1 MTDQSRPL
9 AVAHMPLENR
19 WESIRHLATRADV
32 LGYDTFTLPETW
44 AYDTTVLLANLA
56 AHTEQIRLS
65 TGILGVWNRSAAT
78 IAMAAATL
86 QTVSGGRFML
96 GLGASTPQLVEGLHD
111 TAYEDP
117 YAQIRRVVTQVRALL
132 AGERVTLSDGRDARP
147 LRLNVEPQPE
157 TPIIFGA
164 TSPRSI
170 RLAGE
175 CFDGWIPFLYPRDR
189 LPDAIAMMKEGRAA
203 SEFPERPLHI
213 LPSLPTVIHPD
224 ASKAREGAA
233 WFVAFYITTMG
244 DMYREAVR
252 RMGFTAEVDAVMA
265 ANEGQRPAIV
275 PPEAEV
281 LLEQLTIYGTP
292 DDARQQLAKWFDA
305 GATLPGLL
313 LLPNMSDA
321 EIDFT
326 LEGLA

>member
-1 MTDQSRPL
+1 
-9 AVAHMPLENR
+9 
-19 WESIRHLATRADV
+19 
-32 LGYDTFTLPETW
+32 
-44 AYDTTVLLANLA
+44 
-56 AHTEQIRLS
+56 
-65 TGILGVWNRSAAT
+65 
-78 IAMAAATL
+78 
-86 QTVSGGRFML
+86 
-96 GLGASTPQLVEGLHD
+96 LHD
-111 TAYEDP
+111 LSYEAP

-132 AGERVTLSDGRDARP
+132 AGERVTLSDGKDARP
-147 LRLNVEPQPE
+147 LRLNVDPQPD
-157 TPIIFGA
+157 TPILMA
-164 TSPRSI
+164 ASSPRSI

-175 CFDGWIPFLYPRDR
+175 LCDGWIPFLYPRDR
-189 LPDAIAMMKEGRAA
+189 LPEAIDILKEGRQAGA
-203 SEFPERPLHI
+203 FPDRPVQI

-252 RMGFTAEVDAVMA
+252 RMGFSAEVDAVMQ

-275 PPEAEV
+275 PPEAEI

-292 DDARQQLAKWFDA
+292 DDARQQLEKWFDA

-313 LLPNMSDA
+313 LLPNMSND

>member
-1 MTDQSRPL
+1 
-9 AVAHMPLENR
+9 MPLETR
-19 WESIRHLATRADV
+19 WESIHHLATRADA

-44 AYDTTVLLANLA
+44 AYDTTVLLATLA
-56 AHTEQIRLS
+56 AQTKQIRLS

-78 IAMAAATL
+78 IAMAAASL

-111 TAYEDP
+111 LSYEAP
-117 YAQIRRVVTQVRALL
+117 YEQIRRVVTQVRALL
-132 AGERVTLSDGRDARP
+132 AGERVTLSDGKDARP
-147 LRLNVEPQPE
+147 LRLNVDPQPE
-157 TPIIFGA
+157 TPILLA
-164 TSPRSI
+164 ASSPRSI

-175 CFDGWIPFLYPRDR
+175 LCDGWIPFLYPRDH
-189 LPDAIAMMKEGRAA
+189 LPEAIDILKEGRQS
-203 SEFPERPLHI
+203 SEFSERPLQI
-213 LPSLPTVIHPD
+213 LPSLPTVIHKD

-244 DMYREAVR
+244 DMYRESVR
-252 RMGFTAEVDAVMA
+252 RMGFSAEVDAVMA

-281 LLEQLTIYGTP
+281 LLEQLTVYGTP
-292 DDARQQLAKWFDA
+292 EDARQQLDKWFDA

-326 LEGLA
+326 LEGLHTN